1 MSQILKHLFLKEG
14 EPTETIMF
22 DETTPSIDKIVVEKA
37 QNEKEKEEYLQLCFI
52 KLWELQLLI
61 FLCLGIN
68 IIDIILIPIFPNNFF
83 NFWNILSILLIT
95 ASTSICLFIF
105 KKKLQTI
112 NKSVYRDVKKI
123 LYIISIIIV
132 FVYIDMLYVI
142 IFKLLL
148 NEDVSWDGDFIF
160 LPIIMAMSYA
170 GINFVFPV
178 LIIAKIIEILN
189 IIKEIGFIEGDN
201 YSISSIATVPS
212 LKLDRSQFTIENLS
226 DRKRKIPHTP
236 YSINK
241 IMIITLLF

>member
-142 IFKLLL
+142 IF
-148 NEDVSWDGDFIF
+148 
-160 LPIIMAMSYA
+160 
-170 GINFVFPV
+170 
-178 LIIAKIIEILN
+178 
-189 IIKEIGFIEGDN
+189 
-201 YSISSIATVPS
+201 
-212 LKLDRSQFTIENLS
+212 
-226 DRKRKIPHTP
+226 
-236 YSINK
+236 
-241 IMIITLLF
+241 

>member
-1 MSQILKHLFLKEG
+1 
-14 EPTETIMF
+14 
-22 DETTPSIDKIVVEKA
+22 
-37 QNEKEKEEYLQLCFI
+37 
-52 KLWELQLLI
+52 
-61 FLCLGIN
+61 
-68 IIDIILIPIFPNNFF
+68 
-83 NFWNILSILLIT
+83 
-95 ASTSICLFIF
+95 
-105 KKKLQTI
+105 
-112 NKSVYRDVKKI
+112 
-123 LYIISIIIV
+123 
-132 FVYIDMLYVI
+132 MLYVI

-160 LPIIMAMSYA
+160 LPIIMAMIYA

-226 DRKRKIPHTP
+226 DRKRKIPHTQ